1 MKAWSERPAELAYL
15 LNPAFCGMILHEFF
29 HWYQQASGRDVPY
42 ALAFLPLPI
51 VLPART
57 RQTLKPTTRQLQSWI
72 VANEPVRIELG
83 RMTRDM
89 LPFTREALV
98 FLAQRK
104 LILFTVDGCF
114 HAPARLA
121 GLNGKNV
128 SGETLE
134 IIQAAARLAKFT
146 ANAGNSDTVYVQLGL
161 RP

>member
-15 LNPAFCGMILHEFF
+15 LNPAFCGVILHEFF
-29 HWYQQASGRDVPY
+29 YWYQKASDRDVPY

-57 RQTLKPTTRQLQSWI
+57 RETLAGTRQLQSWI
-72 VANEPVRIELG
+72 SANEPVRIELG

-104 LILFTVDGCF
+104 LVQLTADGDF
-114 HAPARLA
+114 HVPTRLR
-121 GLNGKNV
+121 GLNATAK
-128 SGETLE
+128 GETLE
-134 IIQAAARLAKFT
+134 MIQAAARLAKLA
-146 ANAGNSDTVYVQLGL
+146 ANAGNPDTVYVQLGL

>member
-15 LNPAFCGMILHEFF
+15 LNPAFCGIILHEFL
-29 HWYQQASGRDVPY
+29 HWYQQAADRDVPY
-42 ALAFLPLPI
+42 ALVFLPLPI

-57 RQTLKPTTRQLQSWI
+57 RETLAGTRQLQSWI
-72 VANEPVRIELG
+72 SANEPVRIELG

-104 LILFTVDGCF
+104 LVQLTADGDL
-114 HAPARLA
+114 HVPTRLRRLSA
-121 GLNGKNV
+121 TAT
-128 SGETLE
+128 GETLE
-134 IIQAAARLAKFT
+134 MIQAAARLGKLA
-146 ANAGNSDTVYVQLGL
+146 AIAGNPDTVYVQLGL

>member
-15 LNPAFCGMILHEFF
+15 LNPAFCGTILHEFF
-29 HWYQQASGRDVPY
+29 HWYQQASDRDVPY

-57 RQTLKPTTRQLQSWI
+57 RETLTATTRQLQSWI
-72 VANEPVRIELG
+72 GANEPVRIELG

-104 LILFTVDGCF
+104 LLQLTADGEF
-114 HAPARLA
+114 HVPARLT
-121 GLNGKNV
+121 GLNKAGH
-128 SGETLE
+128 GETLE
-134 IIQAAARLAKFT
+134 MIQAAARLAKLA
-146 ANAGNSDTVYVQLGL
+146 ANTGNPDTIYAQLGL